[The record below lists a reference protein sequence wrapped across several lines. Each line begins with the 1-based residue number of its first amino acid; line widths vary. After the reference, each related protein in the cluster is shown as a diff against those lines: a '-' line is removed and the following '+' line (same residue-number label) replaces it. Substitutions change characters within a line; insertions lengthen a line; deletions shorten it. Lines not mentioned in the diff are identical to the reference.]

1 MSKLRLSAFALLFG
15 LVAGPA
21 MAQDITV
28 GAGEPR

>member
-1 MSKLRLSAFALLFG
+1 MTNLRLSAFALLFG

-28 GAGEPR
+28 GLVPR